1 VLTVKSI
8 SGKIIRLPD
17 ERWLHIV
24 EGHPEI
30 AGNLND
36 VLFAVASPDFVVE
49 GNANELLAAI
59 FKKENKLLV
68 VIYKE
73 NTEDGFII
81 TAYFTSKVEKLLNRK
96 ILWQK

>member
-1 VLTVKSI
+1 VLTVISI
-8 SGKIIRLPD
+8 SGKTIRLPD
-17 ERWLHIV
+17 ERWVHIV

-36 VLFAVASPDFVVE
+36 VLLAVAFPDFVVE
-49 GNANELLAAI
+49 GNADELLAAI
-59 FKKENKLLV
+59 FKQENKLLV

-81 TAYFTSKVEKLLNRK
+81 TAYFTSKTEKFLNRK